1 MILPVTATILLSIV
15 LTLSPRVQPVKDSA
29 PLPVGIR
36 GFPELSDAAIRI
48 RRPGYPVPD
57 CLPVTLDSMPF
68 KFHFTANKAPFQN
81 QQRAGVVYPGLVPD
95 LAGCVIDIQTL
106 TAVTVIRRVMF
117 VDNAITVLLCYPVET
132 RKLSIRLVYLPLT

>member
-36 GFPELSDAAIRI
+36 GFPELSHAAIRI

-57 CLPVTLDSMPF
+57 CLPVTLDSTTF
-68 KFHFTANKAPFQN
+68 KFHLAVYKASFQYK
-81 QQRAGVVYPGLVPD
+81 QGSGVVYPGLVPE
-95 LAGCVIDIQTL
+95 LAGRVIDVQTL
-106 TAVTVIRRVMF
+106 AAVTVIRRVMF